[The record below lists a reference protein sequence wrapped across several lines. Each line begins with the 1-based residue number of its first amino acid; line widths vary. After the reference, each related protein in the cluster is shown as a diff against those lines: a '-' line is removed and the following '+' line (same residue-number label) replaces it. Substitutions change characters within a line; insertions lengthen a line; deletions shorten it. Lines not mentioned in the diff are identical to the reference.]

1 MNSKDTIDFYK
12 EMQVQGSVLKDLGAT
27 SKIAQS
33 AVLKAINMNPS
44 IQRSQRE
51 LSKVLSS
58 SVKSAI
64 NATSLSNTMSG
75 FAQIIARQQDLAN
88 LMQPM
93 ASAFSSALPKDY
105 YQSAISSLVNNANAI
120 QATAKL
126 MESVASLYPG
136 IKDLNEVLAS
146 RTEEILK
153 RDSATFDRPSDMG
166 IHIYKELNE
175 KHEELSKEEVIELR
189 VIDTLETEEDISN
202 LNKFISSLQSNPLLL
217 GIVLMI
223 VGYCFGWLTDSLP
236 TLIRFAVVGLGLVGC
251 VVAPGLTKV
260 RKEPSTSSETVI
272 KLKKG
277 TNITIIGE
285 VPYYY
290 KVSVINQNGDTVEG
304 YIAKKNIILYKNI

>member
-1 MNSKDTIDFYK
+1 MNTKDTINFYK
-12 EMQVQGSVLKDLGAT
+12 GMQVQESVLKDLGVT

-33 AVLKAINMNPS
+33 AVLKAINMTPS

-58 SVKSAI
+58 QVASAI
-64 NATSLSNTMSG
+64 NATSLANTMSG
-75 FAQIIARQQDLAN
+75 FAQIIARQQEIARM
-88 LMQPM
+88 MQP
-93 ASAFSSALPKDY
+93 AANIISSALPKDY
-105 YQSAISSLVNNANAI
+105 YQGAISSLMNNAKAI
-120 QATAKL
+120 QATSKL
-126 MESVASLYPG
+126 MESVAGLYPE
-136 IKDLNEVLAS
+136 IKNLNEILAL

-153 RDSATFDRPSDMG
+153 RDSVTFDRPSDMG

-175 KHEELSKEEVIELR
+175 KHEDLSKEEVIELR

-202 LNKFISSLQSNPLLL
+202 VNKFISSLQSNPLLQ
-217 GIVLMI
+217 GIVLII

-236 TLIRFAVVGLGLVGC
+236 TLIRFAVIGLGFAGC
-251 VVAPGLTKV
+251 IVAPGLTKV

-277 TNITIIGE
+277 TNITILGE

-290 KVSVINQNGDTVEG
+290 KVSVIDQNGDIVEG
-304 YIAKKNIILYKNI
+304 YIAKKNITLYKNI

>member
-1 MNSKDTIDFYK
+1 MNTKDTINFYK
-12 EMQVQGSVLKDLGAT
+12 GMQVQESVLKDLGVT

-33 AVLKAINMNPS
+33 AVLKAINMTPS

-58 SVKSAI
+58 QVASAI
-64 NATSLSNTMSG
+64 NATSLANTMSG
-75 FAQIIARQQDLAN
+75 FAQIIARQQEIARM
-88 LMQPM
+88 MQP
-93 ASAFSSALPKDY
+93 AANIISSALPKDY
-105 YQSAISSLVNNANAI
+105 YQGAISSLMNNANAI
-120 QATAKL
+120 QATSKL
-126 MESVASLYPG
+126 MESVAGLYPE

-153 RDSATFDRPSDMG
+153 RDTATFDRPSDMG
-166 IHIYKELNE
+166 AHIYNELNE
-175 KHEELSKEEVIELR
+175 KHEELSQEEVIELR

-290 KVSVINQNGDTVEG
+290 KVSVIDQNGDTVEG